1 MSHCNRRTLLQTAS
15 LVLPAIATIGA
26 RSVAHAAELKHARLN
41 VTENPFGPSPAAK
54 RAIAQSIS
62 QAAYYVEDEHALR
75 DIIGK
80 RENLPREKVALS
92 NGSLDAL
99 SLLCTDIGLKGHIIA
114 PQPGYSTHL
123 SYAARR
129 GVKTRFVP
137 LKNHQVDLA
146 AMKNAI
152 NAETALVYLC
162 NPNNPTG
169 QMIPHDQLTA
179 FCREVAKSIPVIIDE
194 AYFELLPAAMQQ
206 TMASLV
212 QSDLDIIVTRTFSKV
227 YGMAGLRIGY
237 VLAQPARVRQLYS
250 LTTTSRN
257 QPGYAAAMACLGD
270 EHYLAGAI
278 EYLKTCRNM
287 LYKICDENKLSYL
300 ESQGTFV
307 YIDTERS
314 ASAVKEALAQR
325 GVDIRTFDAPG
336 YETWIRVG
344 TATPDELK
352 LFQKTLPA
360 VLAAVS
366 RSPKHG

>member
-1 MSHCNRRTLLQTAS
+1 MSPCNRRTLLQTAS
-15 LVLPAIATIGA
+15 IVLPALATVGT
-26 RSVAHAAELKHARLN
+26 RSVAQAQVPEHARLN

-54 RAIAQSIS
+54 RAAAQSIS
-62 QAAYYVEDEHALR
+62 QAAYYVEDEHVLR
-75 DIIGK
+75 DLIGK

-99 SLLCTDIGLKGHIIA
+99 SLLSTDIGLKGHIIA

-129 GVKTRFVP
+129 GVKTRFIP
-137 LKNHQVDLA
+137 LKNHQIDLE
-146 AMKNAI
+146 AMKKAI
-152 NAETALVYLC
+152 TSDTALIYLC

-169 QMIPHDQLTA
+169 QMVPHDHLSA
-179 FCREVAKSIPVIIDE
+179 FCRDVASKVPVIIDE
-194 AYFELLPAAMQQ
+194 AYFELLPSPMQQ

-212 QSDLDIIVTRTFSKV
+212 QSDLDVIVTRTFSKV

-237 VLAQPARVRQLYS
+237 VLAQPARVRQLYG

-270 EHYLAGAI
+270 EHYLSGAVK
-278 EYLKTCRNM
+278 YLKTCRSM
-287 LYKICDENKLSYL
+287 IYKICDENQLAYL
-300 ESQGTFV
+300 KSEGTFV
-307 YIDTERS
+307 YIDTQRS
-314 ASAVKEALAQR
+314 ALKMKEELAQR
-325 GVDIRTFDAPG
+325 GVDIRTFDATG

-352 LFQKTLPA
+352 RFEARLPEA
-360 VLAAVS
+360 LKAVS
-366 RSPKHG
+366 VSR

>member
-1 MSHCNRRTLLQTAS
+1 MSSCNRRTLLQTAS
-15 LVLPAIATIGA
+15 FVLPALATIGT
-26 RSVAHAAELKHARLN
+26 REVAQAQVPTHARLN
-41 VTENPFGPSPAAK
+41 VTENPFGPSPAAR

-129 GVKTRFVP
+129 GVKTRFIP
-137 LKNHQVDLA
+137 LKNHQIDLE
-146 AMKNAI
+146 AI
-152 NAETALVYLC
+152 KKAITSDTALIYLC

-169 QMIPHDQLTA
+169 QMVPHAQLSA
-179 FCREVAKSIPVIIDE
+179 FCQDVASKVPVIIDE
-194 AYFELLPAAMQQ
+194 AYFELLPSPMQQ
-206 TMASLV
+206 TMSSLV

-237 VLAQPARVRQLYS
+237 VLAQPARVRQLYG

-270 EHYLAGAI
+270 EHYLSGAVA
-278 EYLKTCRNM
+278 YLKNCRSM
-287 LYKICDENKLSYL
+287 IYEICNENKLAYL

-307 YIDTERS
+307 YIDTQRS
-314 ASAVKEALAQR
+314 ALKMKEALAQR
-325 GVDIRTFDAPG
+325 SVDIRIFEAEG

-344 TATPDELK
+344 TATPEELR
-352 LFQKTLPA
+352 LFKKALPEA
-360 VLAAVS
+360 L
-366 RSPKHG
+366 RLIPKKV